1 MAVLV
6 QMKLHQAHSSGTAAA
21 AAAAVL
27 VHAEGGGVG
36 RGARFEQV
44 LLWGSTFG
52 LSGHHHPHLLETVAA
67 AAAAAAAARTAG
79 PDMHT
84 SPAALG
90 AVGQAV
96 GVSLSLAA
104 GTFV

>member
-6 QMKLHQAHSSGTAAA
+6 QMKLYQAHSSGT
-21 AAAAVL
+21 
-27 VHAEGGGVG
+27 AEGGGVG

-67 AAAAAAAARTAG
+67 AAAAAAAAARTAG